1 MGVRWTLFASP
12 VGDLFLVADHDALR
26 RIGFG
31 VPEAP
36 RGCRDDGDPVLAA
49 TVEQLAAYFD
59 GALTEFTVPL
69 RLSGTVFERR
79 VWDALRTIPYGETR
93 SYGAIAKVVGEPD
106 AARAVGV
113 ANNRNPVPI
122 IVP

>member
-1 MGVRWTLFASP
+1 
-12 VGDLFLVADHDALR
+12 
-26 RIGFG
+26 
-31 VPEAP
+31 
-36 RGCRDDGDPVLAA
+36 
-49 TVEQLAAYFD
+49 LAAYFD

-106 AARAVGV
+106 AARAVGG

-122 IVP
+122 IVRCHRVTGAGGKLVGYGGGLHRKRTLLELEARVTIERDFADWSSPPASSG